1 MSKRRCF
8 LNNLWRWVQR
18 YIQNNACI
26 VSKQSHGAV
35 EKKCCL
41 HVFSKKNEKEGG
53 RENRFLFEVCKH
65 EEWDVILVSVTQ
77 ACSVLLWCYVTM
89 KMKIVAESVG
99 CLEGFRTLERTPTRE
114 VTSDGVLFPQSDSPI
129 CRVVWYKNKNNTE
142 NRSII

>member
-1 MSKRRCF
+1 MMGTKVYTKQCMYS
-8 LNNLWRWVQR
+8 L
-18 YIQNNACI
+18 
-26 VSKQSHGAV
+26 KQSHGAV

-41 HVFSKKNEKEGG
+41 HVFSKKWERVKGKSG
-53 RENRFLFEVCKH
+53 TVLEVYKH

-89 KMKIVAESVG
+89 KMTIVAESVG
-99 CLEGFRTLERTPTRE
+99 CLEGFRMLGRTPTRE
-114 VTSDGVLFPQSDSPI
+114 VTGDGVLFPQSDSPI